1 MTSGVII
8 NKLINTTSLRREGY
22 SSRVASKT
30 EAMTFSST
38 TCGYL
43 LALSFAVVASPAP
56 AADPTGEQL
65 YRDHC
70 VRCHGSKGEGTKK
83 YDMPLVGEKS
93 VAQLAK
99 VIDETMPEG
108 NPEKLDAKQSAKVA
122 AYTYETFYS
131 PEAQARLN
139 PPRIELARLTV
150 GQYRNAIADL
160 LGSFREPAP
169 KWGEERG
176 LHGEYYNA
184 RNFRGSSVQVERTDP
199 QVAFDFGTK
208 GPAEKFDPHQF
219 SIRWEGSVLA
229 PETGEYEFIVRTD
242 HATRL
247 WVNDTRAPVID
258 RFVKSGSDTEFKA
271 NLFLLGGR
279 AYPVR
284 LEFSK
289 AKQGVDDSKKNPN
302 PPPKPAFI
310 KLLWKRPH
318 GVAEVIPARLLT
330 PQRFP
335 EVAVVDVPFPPDDR
349 SLGWERGTRVT
360 KDWEA
365 ATTEGALAIAAHVSD
380 RLPELMRLRSRVDN
394 PDRDRAPGRAR
405 QARPPRPTPDRNQL
419 REFCRAF
426 AERAFRRPLTEAEV
440 AHFVDR
446 QFEAA
451 AGDMRLAVKRV
462 VLVVLKSPRFLY
474 PDAADG
480 PEQFEVASRLAL
492 ALWDAPPDR
501 ELLDAAAAGKLATR
515 EEVARQADRMLA
527 DPRAKAKI
535 REFFLVWLKLD
546 QVKEL
551 TKDLKRFAD
560 FDAAVAADLRTS
572 LELFVDDVMW
582 SPSSDFRQLFLA
594 NETFLNGRLAK
605 FSGVDLPADAPFRK
619 TEWEADRRFGVLTHP
634 YLLAVLAYSAESS
647 PIHRGVFVGRGLLG
661 INIRPPVDAFSPLAP
676 SLHPG
681 LTTRE
686 RVVLQTKPAACA
698 SCHSIMNPL
707 GFSLENYDAVGRYR
721 EKDNGKPVD
730 AAGGFETKSDEI
742 AKFEGAKDLAKFL
755 AGSEEA
761 QTAFIQQLFHHL
773 VKQPVRAYGFNRPEQ
788 LRKSFAENDYNMR
801 ELMVEIATLAAM
813 RGERGP

>member
-1 MTSGVII
+1 
-8 NKLINTTSLRREGY
+8 
-22 SSRVASKT
+22 
-30 EAMTFSST
+30 MTFSST
-38 TCGYL
+38 TSGYL
-43 LALSFAVVASPAP
+43 LALSFAVVASPALS

-70 VRCHGSKGEGTKK
+70 VRCHGTKGEGTKK

-108 NPEKLDAKQSAKVA
+108 NPDKLDAKQSATVA
-122 AYTYETFYS
+122 AYVYDAFYS
-131 PEAQARLN
+131 PEAQARLH

-150 GQYRNAIADL
+150 GQYRNAVADL

-169 KWGEERG
+169 KWGDDRG

-208 GPAEKFDPHQF
+208 GPTDKFDPHQF

-229 PETGEYEFIVRTD
+229 PETGEYEFIVSTD

-247 WVNDTRAPVID
+247 WVNDTRTPVID

-271 NLFLLGGR
+271 SLFLLGGR

-365 ATTEGALAIAAHVSD
+365 ATTEGALATAGYVAA
-380 RLPELMRLRSRVDN
+380 RLPELMRVGNRSEN
-394 PDRDRAPGRAR
+394 PDRDRPPGRGR
-405 QARPPRPTPDRNQL
+405 ETRPPPPKLEIDQVKA
-419 REFCRAF
+419 FCRTF
-426 AERAFRRPLTEAEV
+426 AERAFRRPLTEAEA

-446 QFEAA
+446 QLEAA
-451 AGDMRLAVKRV
+451 AGDLNLAVKRV

-480 PEQFEVASRLAL
+480 PEQFEIASRLAL
-492 ALWDAPPDR
+492 TLWDAPPDR
-501 ELLDAAAAGKLATR
+501 ELLDAAAAGKLTSR
-515 EEVARQADRMLA
+515 DEVARQAERMLA
-527 DPRAKAKI
+527 DPRARAKI

-551 TKDLKRFAD
+551 TKDLKRFAE

-582 SPSSDFRQLFLA
+582 SQSSDFRQLFLA
-594 NETFLNGRLAK
+594 NETYLNGRLAK
-605 FSGVDLPADAPFRK
+605 FYGVDLPAEEPFRK
-619 TEWEADRRFGVLTHP
+619 TSWEADRRFGVLTHP

-661 INIRPPVDAFSPLAP
+661 VNIRPPVDAFSPLAP

-686 RVVLQTKPAACA
+686 RVILQTKPAACA

-721 EKDNGKPVD
+721 EKDSGKPVD
-730 AAGGFETKSDEI
+730 AAGAFETNSGKV
-742 AKFEGAKDLAKFL
+742 AKFAGAKGLAKFL

-761 QTAFIQQLFHHL
+761 QAAFIQQLFHHL
-773 VKQPVRAYGFNRPEQ
+773 VKQPVRAYGFNRPEE
-788 LRKSFAENDYNMR
+788 LRKSFAEDNYNMR
-801 ELMVEIATLAAM
+801 KLVVEIATVAALKGE
-813 RGERGP
+813 RKGERGASAP